1 MFRRRD
7 EARDAAVDVAN
18 VVAHDAQLRRRIA
31 SALEHGAAA
40 RRRAARQ
47 VGLTGLALR
56 LSTDRELQGHLKKM
70 SADLQSA
77 RNRLRRKRSHR
88 VRNTILIVVG
98 AGTAAVAAVP
108 LVRRLR
114 GRVGEPQAAS
124 PPSAVATIE
133 EEIEVEVPL
142 STAYNQWTQFEDFPL
157 FMEGVDDVRQ
167 IDDTTLHWV
176 ANVAGKRAE
185 WDAKILHQEP
195 DSKITWESLDGRETR
210 GTVRFGEAG
219 PGRTVI
225 RLAMGYRPDGMVE
238 TVGSA
243 AGLDRRRVRGDLTRF
258 KELIE
263 AQGVESG
270 AWRGE
275 VKGGRTV

>member
-7 EARDAAVDVAN
+7 EARDAVVDAAN
-18 VVAHDAQLRRRIA
+18 VLAHDAQLRRRIA

-77 RNRLRRKRSHR
+77 RSRLRRRRSHR
-88 VRNTILIVVG
+88 ARNTILIVVG
-98 AGTAAVAAVP
+98 AGAAALAAVP

-114 GRVGEPQAAS
+114 GRADEPQAAS

-133 EEIEVEVPL
+133 EEIEVDVPL

-157 FMEGVDDVRQ
+157 FMEGVDDVARS
-167 IDDTTLHWV
+167 TTRRCTGWRPS
-176 ANVAGKRAE
+176 AGKRAE
-185 WDAKILHQEP
+185 WDAKILQQEP
-195 DSKITWESLDGRETR
+195 DSTITWESLDGRETR
-210 GTVRFGEAG
+210 GTVRFDEAG
-219 PGRTVI
+219 PD
-225 RLAMGYRPDGMVE
+225 AH
-238 TVGSA
+238 A
-243 AGLDRRRVRGDLTRF
+243 
-258 KELIE
+258 
-263 AQGVESG
+263 
-270 AWRGE
+270 
-275 VKGGRTV
+275 